1 MKKTL
6 LAVAA
11 LSILSGCASNSDNE
25 RLQELE
31 LNQRVLAARLGMTN
45 VTMPSTIEYMDGIQ
59 IGNPKAPFVVI
70 EFTDLQCPYCAKF
83 QTETFPKFKEKY
95 IDTGEVLYVAKE
107 LPLKQI
113 HAEATNAA
121 IALRCA
127 NEQNATVYSE
137 FKNELFTNA
146 KSLNGDFY
154 TKTAENYQLDMVKF
168 DQCTNSK
175 EQRKIVNTSYKYAM
189 GLGLASTPSFI
200 FGENQDNAAHNYLI
214 AKGALSLDNLDEAIQ
229 QLKDKK

>member
-11 LSILSGCASNSDNE
+11 ISILSGCASNADND

-31 LNQRVLAARLGMTN
+31 LNQRILSAKLGMTN
-45 VTMPSTIEYMDGIQ
+45 ATMPSTIDYMDGIQ
-59 IGNPKAPFVVI
+59 IGNANAPLVMI

-83 QTETFPKFKEKY
+83 QSDTFPKFKEKY

-121 IALRCA
+121 VALRCA
-127 NEQNATVYSE
+127 NKQSPSIYSQ
-137 FKNELFTNA
+137 FKNDLFTNGKSLSNEFYMDTA
-146 KSLNGDFY
+146 KS
-154 TKTAENYQLDMVKF
+154 YQLDTIKF
-168 DQCTNSK
+168 EQCITDK
-175 EQRKIVNTSYKYAM
+175 EELKNVNTSYKYAM
-189 GLGLASTPSFI
+189 GLGLNSTPSFI
-200 FGENQDNAAHNYLI
+200 FGNNQDNAAHSFLI
-214 AKGALSLDNLDEAIQ
+214 AKGALSIENIDEAIK
-229 QLKDKK
+229 QLKKRK